1 MTGGGRG
8 DLKEAK
14 RREAAFRIA
23 QKAEFTTP
31 VKLVGG
37 GTITDCCFDLGIFFL
52 ALCFHNDL
60 VYPPV

>member
-31 VKLVGG
+31 VKLGG
-37 GTITDCCFDLGIFFL
+37 GDN
-52 ALCFHNDL
+52 H
-60 VYPPV
+60 

>member
-1 MTGGGRG
+1 MLESGIVKGVCRVTGGGRG

-31 VKLVGG
+31 VKLGG
-37 GTITDCCFDLGIFFL
+37 GDN
-52 ALCFHNDL
+52 H
-60 VYPPV
+60 